1 MIDREEA
8 HRLLDAAFDHLEQEA
23 AANNNAARAAAQNA
37 NLTVI
42 QDFFSRA
49 GWNDFFHRR
58 AVTFIH
64 GKPEGSP
71 SEASELGPL
80 VKNSRNFRRATA
92 RLLYDLGLLPGSLFG
107 IWSLIMAEEGRDGA
121 HGGGG
126 VFEPDSVAGVD
137 KKGGAAI
144 ELLKIELVKM
154 IGYTAGAVDL
164 PKTRRLTNELLQRAH
179 EAWRRHT
186 LRRTGASPDPV
197 TRETI
202 RSWCTKPGRLA
213 DVFNEAYK
221 RGCDDREAKRIDRWK
236 LLARVD

>member
-126 VFEPDSVAGVD
+126 VFEPDWSQASTKKAGPQ
-137 KKGGAAI
+137 
-144 ELLKIELVKM
+144 LNFS
-154 IGYTAGAVDL
+154 
-164 PKTRRLTNELLQRAH
+164 RLSL
-179 EAWRRHT
+179 
-186 LRRTGASPDPV
+186 S
-197 TRETI
+197 
-202 RSWCTKPGRLA
+202 K
-213 DVFNEAYK
+213 
-221 RGCDDREAKRIDRWK
+221 
-236 LLARVD
+236 